1 MDNKIRNIK
10 LIWIAQNQEFTFPK
24 HTLES
29 CQYSP
34 KQPEIRPFKT
44 LSSKRKFRFL
54 KCPSQGPDLETLS
67 LRARPVST
75 VHEAT
80 ERPEDA
86 RSMTAA
92 PHNLPSDP
100 GHSVARKEIPETW
113 LQVPRENHCWG
124 FCCLGHLNVSHPSLH
139 FSFLC
144 R

>member
-10 LIWIAQNQEFTFPK
+10 DSFELHKTKNSHFQN
-24 HTLES
+24 TLWRVVS
-29 CQYSP
+29 TP

-67 LRARPVST
+67 LTARPVST

-100 GHSVARKEIPETW
+100 GHSVARKEIPET
-113 LQVPRENHCWG
+113 
-124 FCCLGHLNVSHPSLH
+124 
-139 FSFLC
+139 
-144 R
+144 